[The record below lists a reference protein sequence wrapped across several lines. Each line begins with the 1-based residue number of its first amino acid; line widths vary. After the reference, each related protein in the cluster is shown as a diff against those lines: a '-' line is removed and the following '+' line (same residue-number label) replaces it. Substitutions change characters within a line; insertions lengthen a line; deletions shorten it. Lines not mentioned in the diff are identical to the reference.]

1 MGGSPRNGCHQ
12 LDQPAGHRKRRVH
25 PLEKELDI
33 SPTPPALGGV
43 GDFISINQGEAGA
56 SETMKSKKTAFTLIE
71 LLVVIAIIAI
81 LAGLLLP
88 ALSKAK
94 AKAEG
99 ISCMSNTKQL
109 ALAWLMYAGD
119 NNEYLVTNED
129 LYRSSRPK
137 SWCLGILNWRTDTI
151 NTNTLALTTDTVALL
166 APYSARQ
173 SKIYRCPSDRYASSE
188 QRTLGWSGRAR
199 SVAMNAALGAD
210 GSGGAS
216 RAPEFQPWASDIV
229 KKKTGELKNP
239 SMIWVIA
246 DEHADSLNDAMLYVN
261 PYATNAAT
269 KWIDLPASYHN
280 GAGSF
285 SFADG
290 HSEIKKW
297 QSKSGTVFPVTY
309 ASSSFNAGANNPDV
323 NWLAE
328 RTPKK

>member
-1 MGGSPRNGCHQ
+1 MRPR
-12 LDQPAGHRKRRVH
+12 
-25 PLEKELDI
+25 
-33 SPTPPALGGV
+33 
-43 GDFISINQGEAGA
+43 
-56 SETMKSKKTAFTLIE
+56 KSGFTLIE

-109 ALAWLMYAGD
+109 SLAWIMYVGD
-119 NNEYLVTNED
+119 NNDFLVTNED
-129 LYRSSRPK
+129 LYRSSRPR
-137 SWCLGILNWRTDTI
+137 SWCLGILDWTGNTV
-151 NTNTLALTTDTVALL
+151 NTNTLALTTDSVALL
-166 APYSARQ
+166 AAYSARQ
-173 SKIYRCPSDRYASSE
+173 AKIYRCPADRFASPA
-188 QRTLGWSGRAR
+188 QRALGWTQRAR
-199 SVAMNAALGAD
+199 SVALNSALGAD
-210 GSGGAS
+210 GDGGTR

-229 KKKTGELKNP
+229 KKKTSELIQP
-239 SMIWVIA
+239 SMVWNFT
-246 DEHADSLNDAMLYVN
+246 DEHADSLNDSMLYVN
-261 PYATNAAT
+261 PYYTNATT

-290 HSEIKKW
+290 HSEIRKW
-297 QSKSGTVFPVTY
+297 KSTSGTVYPVTY
-309 ASSSFNAGANNPDV
+309 SALGPNAGANNPDV